1 VSLSISRL
9 ITGGKYGH
17 EVAVAHTSLVGH
29 SEDRQ
34 GSPSGQA
41 SVWRRVPGGSNS
53 ESEGG
58 QGTLEEKKDLSDVA

>member
-1 VSLSISRL
+1 
-9 ITGGKYGH
+9 
-17 EVAVAHTSLVGH
+17 VAVAHTSLVGH